1 MNSLIYIILSNSH
14 RGCCKRYLRSVWRLC
29 QSEAQL
35 YNLRKFS
42 AATQDYNNHS
52 FKKLKQ
58 SYNADACQFIR
69 YCSTNQNS
77 QGMTK
82 AEKLGMYYCNSKILI
97 IRTIV

>member
-1 MNSLIYIILSNSH
+1 MNSLIYIFLSNSH
-14 RGCCKRYLRSVWRLC
+14 RGCCKRYLRGVWRSC

-52 FKKLKQ
+52 LKKLQQ

-69 YCSTNQNS
+69 YCSTDQTS
-77 QGMTK
+77 RGMTK
-82 AEKLGMYYCNSKILI
+82 TEKLGMYFSKILI